1 MSSRHRVGWHL
12 LQAPLFFLLLGSVWE
27 YCVHALDIRSYL
39 LPPPS
44 AVFQALWQSRALLW
58 TEGLVTLEEV
68 LWGFAWAV
76 LVGIAISGLIYS
88 APIARRTIYPLVI
101 ALQGIPKVALAPL
114 IIVWAGYGLL
124 SKVIM
129 VFLFALFPIVISTLG
144 GLNSTPDHLTEHFRA
159 LRASPWFT
167 FRHLRLPVAL
177 PSFLDGCKVALPLAV
192 IGAVVGE
199 FVGSSKGLGNL
210 ILFATSAGKT
220 DLTFATLIAVTAIS
234 LILFSLIEVLERLVW
249 WRSK

>member
-1 MSSRHRVGWHL
+1 MSLRSKASWTL
-12 LQAPLFFLLLGSVWE
+12 LQAPAFFLFLGLVWE
-27 YCVHALDIRSYL
+27 MSVYLLDIKAYL

-44 AVFQALWQSRALLW
+44 AVAKALWQSRALLW

-68 LWGFAWAV
+68 LLGFLFAV
-76 LVGIAISGLIYS
+76 LAGIVISGLIYS
-88 APIARRTIYPLVI
+88 IPAAKRTIYPLVI

-114 IIVWAGYGLL
+114 LIVWVGYGLA
-124 SKVIM
+124 SKVVM

-144 GLNSTPDHLTEHFRA
+144 GLNSTPDNLTEHFRA
-159 LRASPWFT
+159 LRASRWFT

-177 PSFLDGCKVALPLAV
+177 PYFLDGCKVSMPLAV

-199 FVGSSKGLGNL
+199 FVGSSNGLGNL
-210 ILFATSAGKT
+210 ILYATSAGKT
-220 DLTFATLIAVTAIS
+220 DLTFATLIVITVLS
-234 LILFSLIEVLERLVW
+234 LILFAVIESFERRVW

>member
-1 MSSRHRVGWHL
+1 MSSRYRVGWHL
-12 LQAPLFFLLLGSVWE
+12 LQGPLFFLLLGSVWE
-27 YCVHALDIRSYL
+27 FSVHALDIRSYL

-58 TEGLVTLEEV
+58 AEGLITLEEV

-76 LVGIAISGLIYS
+76 LAGIGISGLIYS
-88 APIARRTIYPLVI
+88 MPVARRTIYPLVI

-144 GLNSTPDHLTEHFRA
+144 GLNSTPDNLTEHFRA
-159 LRASPWFT
+159 LRASRWFT

-177 PSFLDGCKVALPLAV
+177 PYFLDGCKVSMPLAV
-192 IGAVVGE
+192 IGAIVGE
-199 FVGSSKGLGNL
+199 FVGSSNGLGNL
-210 ILFATSAGKT
+210 ILYATSAGKT
-220 DLTFATLIAVTAIS
+220 DLTFATLIVITVLS
-234 LILFSLIEVLERLVW
+234 LILFAVIESFERWVW